1 MNPSRVCRA
10 AGDAAIRLILG
21 LRRIAGMLMGTGPSC
36 TEVVDE
42 VKVRESRRS
51 TGKSD
56 TVCDIRSDSGSISG
70 AKVGT
75 DMNQFFFLSATTVS
89 TTQIK
94 SYHVHESTM
103 NKYLHQRDLGLSESH
118 PYYSCVKIP
127 GHVDYRGNAQVTRRG
142 RHRKSRTKEGTSR
155 RSRSKEHATHAF
167 LPRNDKAVT

>member
-1 MNPSRVCRA
+1 
-10 AGDAAIRLILG
+10 
-21 LRRIAGMLMGTGPSC
+21 MLMGTGPSC
-36 TEVVDE
+36 TEVVDG

-75 DMNQFFFLSATTVS
+75 DMNQNFLSATTVS

-103 NKYLHQRDLGLSESH
+103 NKYLHQRDLGLSEPSILQL
-118 PYYSCVKIP
+118 CE
-127 GHVDYRGNAQVTRRG
+127 DTRACR
-142 RHRKSRTKEGTSR
+142 
-155 RSRSKEHATHAF
+155 
-167 LPRNDKAVT
+167 LPRECPGDKKGKT